1 MNDLKLYG
9 KGEKLVDIILLVQ
22 SVRVVSEDIEWNLE

>member
-9 KGEKLVDIILLVQ
+9 KGKKLVDILVQ

>member
-9 KGEKLVDIILLVQ
+9 KGEKLVDILVQ